1 MMGVIKIKLAIISD
15 IHGNIEALDSILE
28 ELNNEEIDKIVVL
41 GDICNE
47 LPNGNEV
54 IERLKQ
60 IDAVTLKGNKEEY
73 FLEYEK
79 YKYNWKNIQ
88 FKNTIFMYN
97 QLSDENKKFIRN
109 LPFELVFNIENVRI
123 KCVHG
128 SPESTYELLYEYEE
142 EKLDKYTKNLEEDI
156 LVFGHIHDPIWVKQ
170 INGKTVINAGCA
182 GASVFNIGQ
191 AEYVILDIKNGKY
204 NIEPRKVTYRLEKL
218 KENIIKSGMVQNEK
232 TFINLVYLSLI
243 GRKEI
248 RKAFYR
254 EGIEKMINSNRKLYK
269 EDAKGIFK
277 TFKLLDD
284 DIWIEQTEKVKD
296 LFLL

>member
-1 MMGVIKIKLAIISD
+1 MIKIKLAIISD
-15 IHGNIEALDSILE
+15 IHGNIEALDCILE
-28 ELNNEEIDKIVVL
+28 ELNKEEIDKIVVL

-60 IDAVTLKGNKEEY
+60 INAFVLKGNKEEY
-73 FLEYEK
+73 FLDYEK
-79 YKYNWKNIQ
+79 YKYNWENIQ
-88 FKNTIFMYN
+88 FKNTIFMCN
-97 QLSDENKKFIRN
+97 QLSEENKEFIRK
-109 LPFELVFNIENVRI
+109 LPFQLIFNIENVRI

-128 SPESTYELLYEYEE
+128 SPESTYELLYEHEE
-142 EKLDKYTKNLEEDI
+142 EKLDKYTKSLEEDI

-204 NIEPRKVTYRLEKL
+204 NIESRKVTYSLEKL
-218 KENIIKSGMVQNEK
+218 KENIIKSGMAQNER

-243 GRKEI
+243 GKKEI
-248 RKAFYR
+248 RKSFFR
-254 EGIEKMINSNRKLYK
+254 EGIEKMITSNRKLYK

-277 TFKLLDD
+277 TFKMLDD